1 MMTLWPLCDLLSQHE
16 HLVDLIAIYSSDQPI
31 LSQLAGSSQ
40 HIQPVQR
47 GVDQAAVHGTKP
59 VALKKQRQAVQPAQN
74 VSRL

>member
-1 MMTLWPLCDLLSQHE
+1 MMTLWPLCDLLSQDE

-31 LSQLAGSSQ
+31 LGQLAGSGQ

-47 GVDQAAVHGTKP
+47 GVDQADVHGTKP